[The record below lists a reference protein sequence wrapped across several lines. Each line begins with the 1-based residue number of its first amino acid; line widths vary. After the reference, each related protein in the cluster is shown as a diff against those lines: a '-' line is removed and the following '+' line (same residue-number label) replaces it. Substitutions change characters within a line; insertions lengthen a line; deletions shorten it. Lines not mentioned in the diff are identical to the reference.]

1 MEIEI
6 TCYTCFE
13 KYVYFIDVYE
23 GIYQEIVDCE
33 ICCRPNKITIE
44 VKNKIITRYEISD
57 GNE

>member
-13 KYVYFIDVYE
+13 KYVDFIDVYE

-57 GNE
+57 GDE

>member
-6 TCYTCFE
+6 ICYTCFE
-13 KYVYFIDVYE
+13 KYVDFIDVHE
-23 GIYQEIVDCE
+23 EIYQEIIDCE

-44 VKNKIITRYEISD
+44 VKNKVITRYEISD